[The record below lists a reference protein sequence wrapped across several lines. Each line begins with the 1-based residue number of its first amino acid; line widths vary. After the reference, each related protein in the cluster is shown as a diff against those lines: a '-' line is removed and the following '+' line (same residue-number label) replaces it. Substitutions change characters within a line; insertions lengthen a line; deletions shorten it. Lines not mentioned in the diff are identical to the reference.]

1 MQSSV
6 LTVAYRGI
14 ETLDVSVQ
22 VHMSNGLPAMAI
34 VGLADKAV
42 AESKE
47 RVRAALSSLG
57 LALPAK
63 RIAVNLSPADL
74 LKEGAH
80 FDLPIAMGLLTAM
93 GVLPSDCLNEHVL
106 LGELALDGSVRR
118 VAGILPAALH
128 AKGSGRHLVCPA
140 ENGSEAAW
148 AGDLTILSPENLTQL
163 INHLRG
169 NQLLSA
175 PVARAEAISE
185 TGPDLRD
192 LKGQETARR
201 ALEIAAA
208 GGHNLLMVGP
218 PGAGKSMLAA
228 RLPSLLPPLSAVE
241 ALQATMI
248 HSVAGSLPPSGL
260 IQQRPFRDPH
270 HSASMASLVGGGQKA
285 WPGEVSLAHTGVLF
299 LDELA
304 EFSRPALD
312 SLRQPLETGDIV
324 IARANHHVRYPAR
337 FQLIAAMNPCRCGYL
352 SDPGR
357 ACSRA
362 PRCAQDYMARIS
374 GPILDRFDILLDVA
388 ELRPAD
394 LLSEERSES
403 TAEVRSRIL
412 ASREFAATRSGGLPK
427 VLNAHLEAKS
437 LNKELSDNAEI
448 RTLYTEALEK
458 QALSARGFH
467 KSIRVARTIADLA
480 ASPNITRHHVL
491 EALSYR
497 RFFLFGADN
506 G

>member
-1 MQSSV
+1 
-6 LTVAYRGI
+6 
-14 ETLDVSVQ
+14 
-22 VHMSNGLPAMAI
+22 MSNGLPAMAI

-63 RIAVNLSPADL
+63 RIAVNLSHAVL

-93 GVLPSDCLNEHVL
+93 GVLPSDSLSEHII
-106 LGELALDGSVRR
+106 LGELALDGSIRR

-128 AKGSGRHLVCPA
+128 AKGSAKALICPA
-140 ENGSEAAW
+140 ENGAEAAW
-148 AGDLTILSPENLTQL
+148 AGDLTILASQNLTEL

-169 NQLLSA
+169 NQLLAA
-175 PVARAEAISE
+175 PVARAEPPPENGS
-185 TGPDLRD
+185 DLAD

-208 GGHNLLMVGP
+208 GGHNLLMIGP

-228 RLPSLLPPLSAVE
+228 RLPSLLPPLTASE
-241 ALQATMI
+241 ALEATMI
-248 HSVAGSLPPSGL
+248 HSVAGALPVSGL

-285 WPGEVSLAHTGVLF
+285 WPGEVSLAHRGVLF

-312 SLRQPLETGDIV
+312 SLSQPLETGDIV

-337 FQLIAAMNPCRCGYL
+337 FQLVAAMNPCRCGYL
-352 SDPGR
+352 SDPAC

-388 ELRPAD
+388 ELRPSE
-394 LLSEERSES
+394 LLSEQLSES
-403 TAEVRSRIL
+403 TAAVRKRIL
-412 ASREFAATRSGGLPK
+412 SSRNFAAARHSDHPEI
-427 VLNAHLEAKS
+427 LNAHLEAKS
-437 LNKELSDNAEI
+437 LNDELKDNDGI
-448 RTLYTEALEK
+448 RAL
-458 QALSARGFH
+458 
-467 KSIRVARTIADLA
+467 
-480 ASPNITRHHVL
+480 
-491 EALSYR
+491 
-497 RFFLFGADN
+497 
-506 G
+506 

>member
-1 MQSSV
+1 
-6 LTVAYRGI
+6 
-14 ETLDVSVQ
+14 
-22 VHMSNGLPAMAI
+22 
-34 VGLADKAV
+34 
-42 AESKE
+42 
-47 RVRAALSSLG
+47 
-57 LALPAK
+57 
-63 RIAVNLSPADL
+63 
-74 LKEGAH
+74 
-80 FDLPIAMGLLTAM
+80 
-93 GVLPSDCLNEHVL
+93 
-106 LGELALDGSVRR
+106 
-118 VAGILPAALH
+118 
-128 AKGSGRHLVCPA
+128 
-140 ENGSEAAW
+140 
-148 AGDLTILSPENLTQL
+148 
-163 INHLRG
+163 
-169 NQLLSA
+169 
-175 PVARAEAISE
+175 
-185 TGPDLRD
+185 
-192 LKGQETARR
+192 
-201 ALEIAAA
+201 
-208 GGHNLLMVGP
+208 
-218 PGAGKSMLAA
+218 
-228 RLPSLLPPLSAVE
+228 
-241 ALQATMI
+241 
-248 HSVAGSLPPSGL
+248 
-260 IQQRPFRDPH
+260 
-270 HSASMASLVGGGQKA
+270 MASLVGGGQKA

-394 LLSEERSES
+394 LLSDAHSES

-412 ASREFAATRSGGLPK
+412 ASREFAASRSGHSSNI
-427 VLNAHLEAKS
+427 LNAHLEAKS
-437 LNKELSDNAEI
+437 LNKELSDNEEI

>member
-1 MQSSV
+1 MQSFVS
-6 LTVAYRGI
+6 TVAYRGI

-93 GVLPSDCLNEHVL
+93 GVLPSDSLSEHII
-106 LGELALDGSVRR
+106 LGELALDGSIRR

-128 AKGSGRHLVCPA
+128 AKGSAKALICPA
-140 ENGSEAAW
+140 ENGAEAAW
-148 AGDLTILSPENLTQL
+148 AGDLTILASQNLTEL

-169 NQLLSA
+169 NQLLAA
-175 PVARAEAISE
+175 PVARAEPPPE
-185 TGPDLRD
+185 NGPDLAD

-208 GGHNLLMVGP
+208 GGHNLLMIGP

-228 RLPSLLPPLSAVE
+228 RLPSLLPPLTASE
-241 ALQATMI
+241 ALEATMI
-248 HSVAGSLPPSGL
+248 HSVAGALPASGL

-285 WPGEVSLAHTGVLF
+285 WPGEVSLAHRGVLF

-337 FQLIAAMNPCRCGYL
+337 FQLVAAMNLAVAAICQIQ
-352 SDPGR
+352 PGH
-357 ACSRA
+357 AAA
-362 PRCAQDYMARIS
+362 PRVVPKITWHVYLGLYLIDLIFCWMLRNCAQVSCYQNSFQNQQQLCASASFLPAIS
-374 GPILDRFDILLDVA
+374 LPPV
-388 ELRPAD
+388 
-394 LLSEERSES
+394 
-403 TAEVRSRIL
+403 TA
-412 ASREFAATRSGGLPK
+412 
-427 VLNAHLEAKS
+427 
-437 LNKELSDNAEI
+437 
-448 RTLYTEALEK
+448 
-458 QALSARGFH
+458 
-467 KSIRVARTIADLA
+467 TIQ
-480 ASPNITRHHVL
+480 R
-491 EALSYR
+491 Y
-497 RFFLFGADN
+497 
-506 G
+506 

>member
-1 MQSSV
+1 MQSFVS
-6 LTVAYRGI
+6 TVAYRGI

-93 GVLPSDCLNEHVL
+93 GVLPSDSLSEHII
-106 LGELALDGSVRR
+106 LGELALDGSIRR

-128 AKGSGRHLVCPA
+128 AKGSAKALICPA
-140 ENGSEAAW
+140 ENGAEAAW
-148 AGDLTILSPENLTQL
+148 AGDLTILASQNLTEL

-169 NQLLSA
+169 NQLLAA
-175 PVARAEAISE
+175 PVARAEPPPE
-185 TGPDLRD
+185 NGPDLAD

-201 ALEIAAA
+201 ALEIAA
-208 GGHNLLMVGP
+208 GGHNLLMIGP

-228 RLPSLLPPLSAVE
+228 RLPSLLPPLTASE
-241 ALQATMI
+241 ALEATMI
-248 HSVAGSLPPSGL
+248 HSVAGALPASGL

-285 WPGEVSLAHTGVLF
+285 WPGEVSLAHRGVLF

-337 FQLIAAMNPCRCGYL
+337 FQLVAAMNPCRCGYL
-352 SDPGR
+352 SDPAR

-388 ELRPAD
+388 ELRPSE
-394 LLSEERSES
+394 LLSEQLSES
-403 TAEVRSRIL
+403 TAAVRKRIL
-412 ASREFAATRSGGLPK
+412 SSRNFAAARHSDHPEI
-427 VLNAHLEAKS
+427 LNAHLEASS
-437 LNKELSDNAEI
+437 LNDELKNNDEI
-448 RTLYTEALEK
+448 RTLYSEALEK

-467 KSIRVARTIADLA
+467 KSIRVERTIADLA
-480 ASPNITRHHVL
+480 ASQQITRYHVL